1 MRTKKKKKLQYNPHI
16 PFTQPLPSPR
26 QTCNNGTAQLI
37 CKTSLIHML
46 TCFHGLGH
54 TEQQW
59 SFPEQA
65 MWLLASD
72 NISEPLLLRQRAQ
85 NAVISKLLT
94 GLVKTISSL
103 NLIFISLKI
112 NGIERFTALI
122 LIFGVGKKCQKV
134 SLSTV
139 LTPFL
144 KNSFVISKLQWDI
157 ISHWSEWPPS
167 KNLQCWRGCR
177 ENGTLLHCWWEC
189 KLVQPLWRAVRRFL
203 KI

>member
-1 MRTKKKKKLQYNPHI
+1 M
-16 PFTQPLPSPR
+16 
-26 QTCNNGTAQLI
+26 
-37 CKTSLIHML
+37 
-46 TCFHGLGH
+46 
-54 TEQQW
+54 
-59 SFPEQA
+59 
-65 MWLLASD
+65 
-72 NISEPLLLRQRAQ
+72 LRQRAQ

-144 KNSFVISKLQWDI
+144 KNSFVISKLQ
-157 ISHWSEWPPS
+157 
-167 KNLQCWRGCR
+167 
-177 ENGTLLHCWWEC
+177 
-189 KLVQPLWRAVRRFL
+189 
-203 KI
+203 